1 MSENLTPGEV
11 SRLSQKI
18 QDDLIAFQMMV
29 DKTYLRFDV
38 FEVTK
43 QLSETERSQ
52 LSDRLDKLEARSEW
66 MIRLVGAFIV
76 TTVLGVV
83 LAVIKTKAG
92 A

>member
-1 MSENLTPGEV
+1 MSDNMTPGEV
-11 SRLSQKI
+11 SRLSQKVR
-18 QDDLIAFQMMV
+18 DDLVAFQMLV

-43 QLSETERSQ
+43 QLSETERAQ

-76 TTVLGVV
+76 TTVLGLV